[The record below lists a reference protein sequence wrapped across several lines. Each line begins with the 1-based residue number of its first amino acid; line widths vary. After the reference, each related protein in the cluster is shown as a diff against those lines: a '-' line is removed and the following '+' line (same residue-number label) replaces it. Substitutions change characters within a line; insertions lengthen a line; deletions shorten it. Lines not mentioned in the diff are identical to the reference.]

1 MGTEPSG
8 AAQPFDRLAARY
20 DAWFDSAEG
29 RPIFD
34 TEVACLADLMSPR
47 SGRWLEVGVGTGRFA
62 QALGVEEG
70 VDPSGPMLAFANRRG
85 ISTREG
91 QGEGLPYPD
100 SCFDGVLLVVTLC
113 FLTDPERALRECTR
127 VLQEGGHLFVG
138 FVPSES
144 QWGQF
149 YAHKGGS
156 GHPLYSVARFFRPD
170 QVVEMAA
177 VAGLRLGRAS
187 SCLFSPPGMPVDTS
201 RRPGIVAGAGFL
213 AMDFLKGGPAAAP
226 TA

>member
-91 QGEGLPYPD
+91 QGEDLPYPD

-170 QVVEMAA
+170 QVVEMAQA
-177 VAGLRLGRAS
+177 WARVIVPLLPTRDAGGHL
-187 SCLFSPPGMPVDTS
+187 SPTRDRGGSRFPGHGLPQG
-201 RRPGIVAGAGFL
+201 RPGGGAHC
-213 AMDFLKGGPAAAP
+213 MI
-226 TA
+226 